1 MTRRLPAT
9 FGPDS
14 RNRLEAATAPGI
26 EGALAA
32 LETFYFA
39 FNQRDPDVFARV
51 WTQDALAQLNNPL
64 GGILRGGEAISAL
77 HDKLFHGP
85 ARVTVIVDGREV
97 PLRTRTSRYFRY
109 EDGRWAQF
117 HHHGSI
123 DDAEELAA
131 YQAASRADG
140 SPGDGARRARNS
152 RARTWGSRTG
162 RWDSRARAW
171 DSRQVG
177 VRSPGLVNSRVAEMR
192 AVPSGS
198 PRSSR
203 WLRIVA
209 STERYLRPAR
219 RSASLR
225 SLTISGNSDSAP
237 ASNRPVV

>member
-14 RNRLEAATAPGI
+14 RNRLEAATTPGI

-51 WTQDALAQLNNPL
+51 WTQEALAQLNNPL

-109 EDGRWAQF
+109 GTAAGR
-117 HHHGSI
+117 SSTTT
-123 DDAEELAA
+123 
-131 YQAASRADG
+131 AASTTRRSWLLTRRPAGLTDRQATAPAERGTHARERGAHPRDRGTHARDDG
-140 SPGDGARRARNS
+140 THARERGTRV
-152 RARTWGSRTG
+152 RWGS
-162 RWDSRARAW
+162 APPAW
-171 DSRQVG
+171 
-177 VRSPGLVNSRVAEMR
+177 
-192 AVPSGS
+192 
-198 PRSSR
+198 
-203 WLRIVA
+203 
-209 STERYLRPAR
+209 
-219 RSASLR
+219 
-225 SLTISGNSDSAP
+225 
-237 ASNRPVV
+237 